1 MEHEKIV
8 ALTQAPVAEVV
19 AYLPQILTALKDESL
34 QEFVLAIINQYPTE
48 STPHIEVALLSEDD
62 ELKRVLL
69 EQVVATLPF
78 YSKMIVASAVEQ
90 IAMTPSDLQQLAKEA
105 LQSFEP

>member
-1 MEHEKIV
+1 MEHEKIM
-8 ALTQAPVAEVV
+8 ALTQAPVAEIVTH
-19 AYLPQILTALKDESL
+19 LPQILAALKDESM
-34 QEFVLAIINQYPTE
+34 QQSILAIIKQYPTE
-48 STPHIEVALLSEDD
+48 STPHIEEALLSEDA

-78 YSKMIVASAVEQ
+78 YSKMVVASVVEQ
-90 IAMTPSDLQQLAKEA
+90 IAMSSSDLQQVAKQA

>member
-1 MEHEKIV
+1 MEREKIV
-8 ALTQAPVAEVV
+8 ALTQAPVAEVD
-19 AYLPQILTALKDESL
+19 AHFPQLISALKDESL
-34 QEFVLAIINQYPTE
+34 QQSILVIIKQYPTE
-48 STPHIEVALLSEDD
+48 STPHIEEALLSEDD

-78 YSKMIVASAVEQ
+78 YSKMVVASVVEQ
-90 IAMTPSDLQQLAKEA
+90 IAMSSSDLQQVAKQA